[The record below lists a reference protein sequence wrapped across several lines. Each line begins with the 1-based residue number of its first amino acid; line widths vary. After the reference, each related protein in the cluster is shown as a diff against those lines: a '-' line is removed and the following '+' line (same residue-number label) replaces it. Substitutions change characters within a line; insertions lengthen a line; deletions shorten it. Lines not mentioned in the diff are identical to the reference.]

1 MPNLE
6 RRRRYQTADRTAQPD
21 QGKPREPD
29 IFVRLEQ
36 AVGAIHDSDTFRRYL
51 DVQSRFP
58 TYSPNNVVLILSQRP
73 DATRVA
79 GYATWRALDR
89 QVRRGEKGIRIIV
102 PMRRKENEEDT
113 PEESRLFFGS
123 AVVFDVSQT
132 DGAPL
137 PEVPV
142 PILEGEAG
150 GTLMESLLAWAGQEG
165 VRVRLD
171 RGELP
176 RSAMGDYTPS
186 EQSIRLAAAPMRQMV
201 KTLAHELGHHVH
213 LTRFGEESRVQEERE
228 TVAEAVAYVVCAA
241 HGIDTGER
249 SFSYIATWAEDGR
262 ALKAAMGTIQKVAA
276 VIIEG
281 INSAVGTATALGN
294 DAQDV
299 ASQTVG
305 VPRAS

>member
-1 MPNLE
+1 MPGPE
-6 RRRRYQTADRTAQPD
+6 RHGRYHRRDRIPLPEQGGFSQPD
-21 QGKPREPD
+21 
-29 IFVRLEQ
+29 ILARLEQ
-36 AVGAIHDSDTFRRYL
+36 AVGAIHDSESFRRYL

-58 TYSPNNVVLILSQRP
+58 TYSVNNVVLILSQRP

-79 GYATWRALDR
+79 GYATWRSLNR

-102 PMRRKENEEDT
+102 PRRRKANEDDT

-123 AVVFDVSQT
+123 AVVFDLSQT
-132 DGAPL
+132 EGEPL

-142 PILEGEAG
+142 PMLEGEAG
-150 GTLMESLLAWAGQEG
+150 GRLMQSLLTWAGREG

-176 RSAMGDYTPS
+176 RTAMGDYTLRERS
-186 EQSIRLAAAPMRQMV
+186 VRLAAAPMRQMV

-213 LTRFGEESRVQEERE
+213 LTRFGDESRVQEERE

-249 SFSYIATWAEDGR
+249 SFSYIATWAEDGPT
-262 ALKAAMGTIQKVAA
+262 LKAAMGTIQKVAA
-276 VIIEG
+276 IIIDGMPRVGEVIG
-281 INSAVGTATALGN
+281 
-294 DAQDV
+294 
-299 ASQTVG
+299 
-305 VPRAS
+305 P